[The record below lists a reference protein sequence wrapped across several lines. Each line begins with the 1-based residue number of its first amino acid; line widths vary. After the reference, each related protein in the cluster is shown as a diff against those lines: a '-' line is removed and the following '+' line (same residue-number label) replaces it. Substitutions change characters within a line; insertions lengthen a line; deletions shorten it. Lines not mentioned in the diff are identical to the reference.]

1 MINKAK
7 ELVLLLI
14 ENKMTISCAE
24 SCTGGMVSELI
35 TSVNGSSEVL
45 KSSYVTYSIEEKQR
59 LLEIE
64 PDIISDYGVV
74 SPETAYRMSCGVRR
88 QSKCDIGIG
97 ITGIAG
103 PTGEEPGNPV
113 GTVYIS
119 VAGSKGV
126 CTRRYH
132 FNGTRNIVRRL
143 ASYEAIRLTCDL
155 LSEGVL

>member
-7 ELVLLLI
+7 ELVLFLK
-14 ENKMTISCAE
+14 ENKLTISCAE

-35 TSVNGSSEVL
+35 TSVGGSSDVL

-59 LLEIE
+59 LLGIE
-64 PDIISDYGVV
+64 PSVISDYGVV

-88 QSKCDIGIG
+88 QAGCDIGIG

-103 PTGEEPGNPV
+103 PTGEEPGNPI

-119 VAGSKGV
+119 VASAKGA

-143 ASYEAIRLTCDL
+143 ASYEAIKITCEL

>member
-35 TSVNGSSEVL
+35 TSVSGSSEVL

-64 PDIISDYGVV
+64 PDIIFDYGVV

-88 QSKCDIGIG
+88 QSSCDIGIG

-103 PTGEEPGNPV
+103 PAGEEPGNPV

-119 VAGSKGV
+119 VAGSKRV

-132 FNGTRNIVRRL
+132 FNGTRNIVRRS